1 MDVTTLSPSTFLP
14 LMSTPAEAESSPDRK
29 CHTNCHVELI
39 GDEQYVLLVSPE
51 AEDQDPNGWT
61 TKYACEIAY
70 VVGECTELRNFTS
83 CFHSLK
89 HERNPDWLVPL

>member
-1 MDVTTLSPSTFLP
+1 
-14 LMSTPAEAESSPDRK
+14 MSTPAEAESSPDLK

-39 GDEQYVLLVSPE
+39 GDEQHVLLVSPE

-70 VVGECTELRNFTS
+70 VVEECTQLRE
-83 CFHSLK
+83 FHKLRSQLK
-89 HERNPDWLVPL
+89 AWKKSRLASSSVEYSRH